1 MSTELKIN
9 REALYME
16 LNQILECIENG
27 EVSLAKQQLIRKIQ
41 EIR

>member
-9 REALYME
+9 REALYIE

-27 EVSLAKQQLIRKIQ
+27 EISLAKEQLVKKIQ
-41 EIR
+41 EIL

>member
-9 REALYME
+9 REVLFTE

-27 EVSLAKQQLIRKIQ
+27 EITLAKQQLVRKIQ